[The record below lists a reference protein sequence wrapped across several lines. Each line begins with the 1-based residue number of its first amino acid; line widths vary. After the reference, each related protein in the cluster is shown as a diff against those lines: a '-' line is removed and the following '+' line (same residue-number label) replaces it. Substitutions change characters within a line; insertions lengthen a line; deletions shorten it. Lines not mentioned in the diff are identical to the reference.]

1 MFWKR
6 CSKVN
11 KWGCLLFVM
20 VKKKRGIKGFNA
32 GKWAFLLGVLL
43 AVVFAIVG
51 RMTPEI
57 VSSLVVIGII
67 VGLLNVGEDEVRA
80 FLLSGIALIIASA
93 FGQNSIGVFSVL
105 DRMLEALLI
114 IFVPATIVV
123 AIKNVFTIAAN
134 MR

>member
-1 MFWKR
+1 MA
-6 CSKVN
+6 
-11 KWGCLLFVM
+11 
-20 VKKKRGIKGFNA
+20 KKKSIFRGFNA

-51 RMTPEI
+51 RMTPEV

-93 FGQNSIGVFSVL
+93 FGQNSIGVFAVL

-123 AIKNVFTIAAN
+123 AIKNVFSIAAN
-134 MR
+134 VK